1 VLALPIDPLL
11 PEVVATLARDG
22 ALVLEAPPGAGKTT
36 RVPRAI
42 LDAGA
47 VKGEILVLE
56 PRRLAARMAARRVA
70 DELGDRLGGV
80 VGYQVRFE
88 DVSSAATRI
97 RFVTEGV
104 LTRRLLHD
112 PDLRG
117 ISVIVLDEFHERHLH
132 GDVALALVRRLRA
145 TRRPDLGVVVM
156 SATLAAQPIADYLGC
171 TTLRSEGRLYEVAT
185 EHLAATDDRHLDK
198 QVASA
203 VRRLCTEGL
212 DGDVLVFLPGAGEIR
227 RARETCEAIAQQYD
241 LLLVPLHGDLSPA
254 EQDRAVNKA
263 DRRKIIL
270 STNVAESS
278 VTIDG
283 VVAVVDSGLA
293 RVAQMEPWSGL
304 PVLRT
309 ERISRASATQRTGR
323 AGRTRPGRCLR
334 LYTKADHDTRPERD
348 APEIRRLDL
357 TQTWLELRASDV
369 GELAWLEA
377 PPAASVRAAEE
388 LLVRLGAFD
397 DKGAV
402 TELGRRMLRF
412 ALHPRQARLLV
423 EAERRGV
430 AKEGAILAAL
440 VGERDLRSSAKARFD
455 APGGMPRGPRA
466 APDRATE
473 KSDLILLLDLFREA
487 QASSFSAH
495 AMRAIGLD
503 AGATLAVDRAR
514 KQLERGLDTRAPEPH
529 EPEEALLMSVLAGY
543 PDRVAKRLAGRR
555 VAIAGGGAAELSEE
569 SAVRDAQWLVAV
581 DADAGSQAG
590 AQRAYGK
597 ASGTIVRLAS
607 AIEPEWLLDLFPGA
621 IRETREVV
629 WNRQAERVDA
639 TERMLY
645 EGLALH
651 ESSAPDAR
659 GEEVSRALA
668 AAARERGVYAFAPE
682 GTLERWLARAR
693 FAAEHG
699 SVQAPD
705 DAAVDRALE
714 TLCEGKRS
722 FAELRQTSL
731 LDVLQ
736 AALGAGSA
744 ARVAALAPERV
755 TLAAGRTVRISYEPG
770 KPPWVES
777 YLQDFFGM
785 TATPRVAEGRVP
797 LVLHLLA
804 PNKRAV
810 QVTSDLEG
818 FWQRHYPAI
827 RKELGRKYPRHSWPE
842 DPTQVTTPFRR
853 R

>member
-1 VLALPIDPLL
+1 MLALPIDPLL

-88 DVSSAATRI
+88 DVSSSSTRI

-377 PPAASVRAAEE
+377 PPAPSVRAAEE

-397 DKGAV
+397 DEGAV

-607 AIEPEWLLDLFPGA
+607 AIEPEWLLDLFRAPSARRARSCGTGRPSGSTRPSACSTRASRCTSRPPPTRGA
-621 IRETREVV
+621 RRCRERSPRPRVSAGCTRS
-629 WNRQAERVDA
+629 RR
-639 TERMLY
+639 R
-645 EGLALH
+645 GR
-651 ESSAPDAR
+651 SSAGSRGRASRPSTGPSRRRTTPRWTAR
-659 GEEVSRALA
+659 SRRSARASAASRSCGRPRSSTCSRLRSARAARPGWRRSRPSGSRWRRGAPCASPTSRAS
-668 AAARERGVYAFAPE
+668 RRGSSR
-682 GTLERWLARAR
+682 TCR
-693 FAAEHG
+693 
-699 SVQAPD
+699 
-705 DAAVDRALE
+705 
-714 TLCEGKRS
+714 
-722 FAELRQTSL
+722 TSS
-731 LDVLQ
+731 
-736 AALGAGSA
+736 G
-744 ARVAALAPERV
+744 
-755 TLAAGRTVRISYEPG
+755 
-770 KPPWVES
+770 
-777 YLQDFFGM
+777 
-785 TATPRVAEGRVP
+785 
-797 LVLHLLA
+797 
-804 PNKRAV
+804 
-810 QVTSDLEG
+810 
-818 FWQRHYPAI
+818 
-827 RKELGRKYPRHSWPE
+827 
-842 DPTQVTTPFRR
+842 
-853 R
+853 